1 VAKTTRISLK
11 NVLLST
17 DFSTASDAALPYAV
31 EVAKQFEAKLYV
43 VHVVFPELYEALPEE
58 AGQSAMVQAKQ
69 HAERRM
75 QQLLSSSP
83 FAGVPHEGIV
93 RAGEIWDELAGIIQ
107 ERHID
112 LVATGTHGR
121 RGAKK
126 MLLGSIAEEI
136 FRLSP
141 IPVLTVGPAVSVS
154 FSHELRS
161 ILHPTDFSA
170 HSWQAAE
177 YALSLAKEFQSCLTW
192 LHVVQQPGPDP
203 LNRTRLRNFFGERLR
218 ELVPAEASN
227 WCQPEYRVEF
237 GDPVENIVRIAGQ
250 SKADL
255 IVMGV
260 WGADALARATTH
272 AGNVAY
278 RVVAESTAP
287 VLTFRGASS
296 ERPDLNVYES

>member
-1 VAKTTRISLK
+1 MAKATRITLN

-31 EVAKQFEAKLYV
+31 EIAKQFEAKLYV
-43 VHVVFPELYEALPEE
+43 VHIVFPELYEALPEG

-69 HAERRM
+69 HAEQKM
-75 QQLLSSSP
+75 QHLLSSSP
-83 FAGVPHEGIV
+83 LTGVHHEGMV
-93 RAGEIWDELAGIIQ
+93 RVGEIWDQLAEVIQ
-107 ERHID
+107 ECNVD

-121 RGAKK
+121 RAAKK
-126 MLLGSIAEEI
+126 MLLGSVAEEI

-141 IPVLTVGPAVSVS
+141 VPVLTVGPAVSMS
-154 FSHELRS
+154 FPHELRS
-161 ILHPTDFSA
+161 VLHPTDFSA

-177 YALSLAKEFQSCLTW
+177 YALSLARQFQSCLTW

-203 LNRTRLRNFFGERLR
+203 SNRTRLRNFFSERLQ

-227 WCQPEYRVEF
+227 WCRPEYRVEF
-237 GDPVENIVRIAGQ
+237 GDPVDNIIRIAGQ

-260 WGADALARATTH
+260 WGAGALARATTH

-278 RVVAESTAP
+278 RVVVESTAP
-287 VLTFRGASS
+287 VLMVRGSTS